1 MKKTILGLFS
11 IIFILTSYSELKA
24 QLRKISAK
32 NLISEREIF
41 IDDNTKVRY
50 SDLITLKFNKQIIKS
65 NKGDTKLNISAIK
78 ILRSKNVLQFR
89 RVYGKYEIHKL
100 VPDAEWGDTLIQ
112 NKRTKKYCAIRIG
125 PKSYNFIFND
135 LIPIDMQ

>member
-1 MKKTILGLFS
+1 MKNSILVLFT
-11 IIFILTSYSELKA
+11 IIFILASHSVLIA

-65 NKGDTKLNISAIK
+65 NKGDTKLN
-78 ILRSKNVLQFR
+78 
-89 RVYGKYEIHKL
+89 
-100 VPDAEWGDTLIQ
+100 
-112 NKRTKKYCAIRIG
+112 
-125 PKSYNFIFND
+125 
-135 LIPIDMQ
+135 